1 MSLAMVFVPFCNS
14 KNFEDMKIVV
24 KNLYSTE
31 ESTDIDFTELLT
43 IGSFDDYSDE
53 DYISDKKEFS
63 TIEEAMLET
72 DGFY

>member
-1 MSLAMVFVPFCNS
+1 MSLAMAFVPFCNS

-53 DYISDKKEFS
+53 DYISGKKEFS
-63 TIEEAMLET
+63 TIEEAMLEI